1 MQSSVTS
8 SATLLSLLRQSSSR
22 RTAQTCRLFSSYGN
36 SQRSSSKRELQ
47 TATAY
52 RPHSL
57 PTSFPP
63 PRSPGSSDTSIAA
76 DFPSFRE
83 MTSPQLPGQQAYSPN
98 INLNEAE
105 SQKPKPV
112 ETSPATTA
120 KPVEKPRRKLR
131 ARKAAMKL
139 TPVAIEQLRK
149 LLSQPEPKLIRVGV
163 KNRGCSGLAYHLEY
177 VEKPGTFDEVV
188 EQDGVKVLIDSKAL
202 FSIIGSEMDWQE
214 DKLSRKFVFRNPNIS
229 KHNLKSTMPTPTLL
243 TPDRMLDLNDSTS
256 TPLYVIIRFSA
267 SIPDLPLDIFSPET
281 TTSAGLKQLIRTR
294 LPPNLSSHRLRLIYA
309 GRGLEDATPLAASLK
324 LPPSSSA
331 RSTPRPP
338 EDDESTTTSKG
349 KGKAP
354 VRDPPRLYIHCS
366 IGDIVLSAGDL
377 AAEAAIASTIR
388 QPQDSDSGD
397 EDGNDGSPTG
407 SRRNRHQGSSSSAL
421 DSAGGTTT
429 PAPRGFDRLLA
440 AGFTPAEVTALRSQ
454 FMAIQAVS
462 RTPDTM
468 PSGAELREMEDRWMD
483 EGSSAMAAG
492 GGATGGGGAG
502 GGGEG
507 ISFADDDGGFGPGSR
522 GAMDDMLWGAV
533 MGFFWPVGCAMWL
546 RREEGVWSWRKGFAV
561 FVGVVVNVAFGAMRI
576 MN

>member
-1 MQSSVTS
+1 
-8 SATLLSLLRQSSSR
+8 
-22 RTAQTCRLFSSYGN
+22 
-36 SQRSSSKRELQ
+36 
-47 TATAY
+47 
-52 RPHSL
+52 
-57 PTSFPP
+57 
-63 PRSPGSSDTSIAA
+63 
-76 DFPSFRE
+76 
-83 MTSPQLPGQQAYSPN
+83 
-98 INLNEAE
+98 
-105 SQKPKPV
+105 
-112 ETSPATTA
+112 
-120 KPVEKPRRKLR
+120 
-131 ARKAAMKL
+131 
-139 TPVAIEQLRK
+139 
-149 LLSQPEPKLIRVGV
+149 
-163 KNRGCSGLAYHLEY
+163 
-177 VEKPGTFDEVV
+177 
-188 EQDGVKVLIDSKAL
+188 
-202 FSIIGSEMDWQE
+202 
-214 DKLSRKFVFRNPNIS
+214 
-229 KHNLKSTMPTPTLL
+229 MPTPTFL

-267 SIPDLPLDIFSPET
+267 SIPDLPLDVFSPET

-331 RSTPRPP
+331 RSTPRPL

-349 KGKAP
+349 KGKGKAP
-354 VRDPPRLYIHCS
+354 IRDQPRLYIHCS

-388 QPQDSDSGD
+388 QPQASDSGD
-397 EDGNDGSPTG
+397 EDGNDGSPSG
-407 SRRNRHQGSSSSAL
+407 SRRHRHQGPSPSAL
-421 DSAGGTTT
+421 DSAGATTT

-492 GGATGGGGAG
+492 GVAGGGAG